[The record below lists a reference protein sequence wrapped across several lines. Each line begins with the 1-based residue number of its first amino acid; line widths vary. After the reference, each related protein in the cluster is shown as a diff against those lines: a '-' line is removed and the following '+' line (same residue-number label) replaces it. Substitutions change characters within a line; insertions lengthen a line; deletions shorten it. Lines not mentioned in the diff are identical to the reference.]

1 MTERDPQ
8 SAVLRV
14 ADLNE
19 RRPTRFDLT
28 FGPHHIEQLVRDL
41 DLIALKKPRFQ
52 GELRAEGK
60 SEWVLQAKLGAT
72 VQQPC
77 VVTLDPVTTRIDD
90 TITRRFIPADRISG
104 DVDDDGEIE
113 INDDDTLEPLDQVFD
128 LHRIFTEALALALP
142 DYPRSTD
149 DPAAPQVFAQD
160 GVAPMTDDDAK
171 PFAAL
176 AALKSKMEKDT

>member
-28 FGPHHIEQLVRDL
+28 FESHDIDTLVRDL

-72 VQQPC
+72 VQQSC

-90 TITRRFIPADRISG
+90 TITRRFIPLDGISG
-104 DVDDDGEIE
+104 DIDDEGEIE
-113 INDDDTLEPLDQVFD
+113 INDDDTLEPLEQIFD
-128 LHRIFTEALALALP
+128 LRQIFTEALALALP
-142 DYPRSTD
+142 DYPRSTA

-176 AALKSKMEKDT
+176 SALKSKLEKGT